1 MDHDT
6 AIERWTFFS
15 MCMLGLLNEFVG
27 VPGLYVYI
35 CIYIFTYSI
44 YTLLYMAFYTLC
56 IPICF
61 PICIKYI
68 FYKARYMYICM
79 YLHIDTD

>member
-27 VPGLYVYI
+27 VPGLCMYIYVY
-35 CIYIFTYSI
+35 IYIFTYSI
-44 YTLLYMAFYTLC
+44 YIYIIIYGLLYIMYS
-56 IPICF
+56 
-61 PICIKYI
+61 
-68 FYKARYMYICM
+68 YMYYI
-79 YLHIDTD
+79 YFL